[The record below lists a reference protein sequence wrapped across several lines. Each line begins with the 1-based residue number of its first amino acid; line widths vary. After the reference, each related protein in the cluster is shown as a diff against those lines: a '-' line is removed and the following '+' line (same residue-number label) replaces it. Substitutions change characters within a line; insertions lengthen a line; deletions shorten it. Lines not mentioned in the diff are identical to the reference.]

1 MDHFPEP
8 TNGVG
13 NGNPLEHFCLE
24 NSVDRGAWRAT
35 DHGVTKSGIQLS
47 IHQCRKGQRPFWED
61 QGSRNHTSVSDKEFK
76 SPMYKNYG
84 VTWYLA
90 SRELTSDFPFLATL
104 YLKKEGKEGEKKKD
118 RDWKVLFSI
127 TVSENAI

>member
-1 MDHFPEP
+1 
-8 TNGVG
+8 
-13 NGNPLEHFCLE
+13 
-24 NSVDRGAWRAT
+24 
-35 DHGVTKSGIQLS
+35 
-47 IHQCRKGQRPFWED
+47 
-61 QGSRNHTSVSDKEFK
+61 
-76 SPMYKNYG
+76 MYKNYG